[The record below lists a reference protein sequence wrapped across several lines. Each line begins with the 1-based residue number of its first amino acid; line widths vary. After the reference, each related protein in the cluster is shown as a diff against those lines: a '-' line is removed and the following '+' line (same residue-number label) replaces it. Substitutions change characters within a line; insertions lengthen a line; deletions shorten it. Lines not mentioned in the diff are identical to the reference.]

1 MRFIQKMRLPL
12 VGVLVLLSVS
22 IMMLGYNWYF
32 KDRFKVELKE
42 LLAQASGMPV
52 EVGDVDLNLL
62 SGTGSISFIGLNEKG
77 ADVKNMLEFEGLQL
91 SFSVMSVYWGPFV
104 IQKLSSP
111 VDSIHGHIISSGKRI
126 KNYSNRWHA
135 QASEKSVDQARS
147 FIIQD
152 VSLGKGQMRFGQ
164 ILIGSEV
171 ENIIEFP
178 ETHLSFSKE
187 QNENFSDVGQIRQ
200 ILAEVGEQSLQSTGF
215 SVLK

>member
-1 MRFIQKMRLPL
+1 MRFIQKIRLLL
-12 VGVLVLLSVS
+12 VGILVLLSFC
-22 IMMLGYNWYF
+22 ITILGYNWYF

-52 EVGDVDLNLL
+52 DIGDVDLSLF

-77 ADVKNMLEFEGLQL
+77 ADAKNMLEFEEIQI
-91 SFSVMSVYWGPFV
+91 SFSVASVYWGPLV
-104 IQKLSSP
+104 IEKLTSP
-111 VDSIHGHIISSGKRI
+111 EDSIHGHIISSGKRI
-126 KNYSNRWHA
+126 KNYSDRWYA
-135 QASEKSVDQARS
+135 QASEKSVDQARL

-164 ILIGSEV
+164 ILVGSEV

-178 ETHLSFSKE
+178 ETLLSFSKE

-200 ILAEVGEQSLQSTGF
+200 ILAEVGSQSLQSTGF